1 MHKLVDYELVEISP
15 RIFALIIKDGY
26 QRAMLFL
33 RCQEYYESNF
43 SEIRGKN
50 FDLFEYMEIYRKR
63 KGSGVFTYPNDW
75 SGFNVPGQIIENCI
89 NDVFCQNSGLL
100 PTGYDYIMESVISQI
115 KGKIKPNNRW
125 YLLGADKE
133 SSKIME
139 HEMCHAL
146 YYTNSKYRKEKSSMI
161 KEMHEVISQKMRGIL
176 LNMGYCKGV
185 LNDEIQAY
193 LSTGLTVEMLKI
205 RGIKKHQKE
214 FRKHFLK
221 YRETKKA

>member
-1 MHKLVDYELVEISP
+1 M
-15 RIFALIIKDGY
+15 
-26 QRAMLFL
+26 
-33 RCQEYYESNF
+33 
-43 SEIRGKN
+43 
-50 FDLFEYMEIYRKR
+50 
-63 KGSGVFTYPNDW
+63 
-75 SGFNVPGQIIENCI
+75 
-89 NDVFCQNSGLL
+89 